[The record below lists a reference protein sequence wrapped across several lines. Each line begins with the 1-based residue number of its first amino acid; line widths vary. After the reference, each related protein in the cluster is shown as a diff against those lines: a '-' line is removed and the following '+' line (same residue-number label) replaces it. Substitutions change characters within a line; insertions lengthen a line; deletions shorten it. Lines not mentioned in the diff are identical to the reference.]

1 MSCEPGTVVEGRVA
15 KLVKHGAIVE
25 LGEGKSGLVHISQIA
40 DAYVHDVADYFAEG
54 DVVRV
59 KILGVDDRGRFELS
73 AKQVETREP
82 IRPVPQAPRREARR
96 GGDMGFEQMLTD
108 FMKQS
113 EQRLVELKRNR
124 DAKRKR
130 RRRR

>member
-1 MSCEPGTVVEGRVA
+1 MALESGSVVEGRVA

-25 LGEGKSGLVHISQIA
+25 LPEGKSGLVHISEIA

-54 DVVRV
+54 DTVKVR
-59 KILGVDDRGRFELS
+59 ILAVDERGRFTLS
-73 AKQVETREP
+73 AKQAEARRP
-82 IRPVPQAPRREARR
+82 IRPVRESARREQRR
-96 GGDMGFEQMLTD
+96 SSDGGFEQMLSD
-108 FMKQS
+108 FLKDS
-113 EQRLVELKRNR
+113 ERRMVELKRNR